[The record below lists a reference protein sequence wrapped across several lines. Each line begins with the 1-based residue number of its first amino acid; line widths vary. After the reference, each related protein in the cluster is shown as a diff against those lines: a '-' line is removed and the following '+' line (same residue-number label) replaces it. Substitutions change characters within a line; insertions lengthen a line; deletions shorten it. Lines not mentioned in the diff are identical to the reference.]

1 MKIMIC
7 DDEKYIRDDL
17 KKRLEEY
24 YNSMDVLVLP
34 VSSGEELLKIAER
47 EQGDVFCIFLDI
59 EMEGMDGLETAR
71 RLRTEYPALP
81 ILLLTSHTE
90 LALEGYE
97 VQAFRFL
104 AKPLRQEKLVE
115 ALRAVEKSVQT
126 AETHKL
132 RIAAGDREIYV
143 DCRDISY
150 VKSENVYLNIVTTGA
165 ESSGQEHGR
174 LLMRGKLK
182 ELLTRLP
189 EYIFCQIHR
198 SYIVNLSH
206 VASFDGRNVQMDT
219 GESLPV
225 SGGRREMFRERMT
238 RYLRE
243 R

>member
-7 DDEKYIRDDL
+7 DDEMYIRDTL
-17 KKRLEEY
+17 KQRLKEY
-24 YNSMDVLVLP
+24 YSSLDVLILSA
-34 VSSGEELLKIAER
+34 SSGEELLRLVER
-47 EQGDVFCIFLDI
+47 ERGDVFCIFLDI

-71 RLRTEYPALP
+71 RLRAEYPALP

-115 ALRAVEKSVQT
+115 ALRAVEKSVRT

-132 RIAAGDREIYV
+132 RVAAGDREIYV

-150 VKSENVYLNIVTTGA
+150 VKSENVYLNIVTTGG
-165 ESSGQEHGR
+165 ESSGTEHGR

-225 SGGRREMFRERMT
+225 SGGRREMFRERVT

>member
-7 DDEKYIRDDL
+7 DDEIYIRDTL
-17 KKRLEEY
+17 KQRLKEY
-24 YNSMDVLVLP
+24 YSSLDVLILSA
-34 VSSGEELLKIAER
+34 SSGEELLRLVER
-47 EQGDVFCIFLDI
+47 EQGDMFCIFLDI

-71 RLRTEYPALP
+71 RLRAEYPALP

-97 VQAFRFL
+97 VQAFRFP

-115 ALRAVEKSVQT
+115 ALWAVEKSVRT

-150 VKSENVYLNIVTTGA
+150 VKSENVYLNIVTTGE

>member
-7 DDEKYIRDDL
+7 DDEMYIRDTL
-17 KKRLEEY
+17 KQRLKEY
-24 YNSMDVLVLP
+24 YSSLDVLILSA
-34 VSSGEELLKIAER
+34 SSGEELLRLVER
-47 EQGDVFCIFLDI
+47 ERGDVFCIFLDI

-71 RLRTEYPALP
+71 RLRAEYPALP

-115 ALRAVEKSVQT
+115 ALRAVEKSVRT

-150 VKSENVYLNIVTTGA
+150 VKSENVYLNIVTTGG
-165 ESSGQEHGR
+165 ESSGTEHGR

-206 VASFDGRNVQMDT
+206 VVSFDGRNVQMDT

>member
-7 DDEKYIRDDL
+7 DDEMYIRDTL
-17 KKRLEEY
+17 KQRLKEY
-24 YNSMDVLVLP
+24 YSSPDVLILSA
-34 VSSGEELLKIAER
+34 SSGEELLRLVER

-71 RLRTEYPALP
+71 RLRAEYPALP

-115 ALRAVEKSVQT
+115 ALWAVEKSVRT

-150 VKSENVYLNIVTTGA
+150 VKSENVYLNIVTTGE

>member
-71 RLRTEYPALP
+71 RLRAEYPALP

-115 ALRAVEKSVQT
+115 ALRAVEKSVRT

-132 RIAAGDREIYV
+132 RVAAGDREIYV

-150 VKSENVYLNIVTTGA
+150 VKSENVYLNIVTTGG
-165 ESSGQEHGR
+165 ESSGTEHGR
-174 LLMRGKLK
+174 FLMRGKLK

-225 SGGRREMFRERMT
+225 SGGRREMFRERVT

>member
-7 DDEKYIRDDL
+7 DDEMYIRDTL
-17 KKRLEEY
+17 KQRLKEY
-24 YNSMDVLVLP
+24 YSSLDVLILSA
-34 VSSGEELLKIAER
+34 SSGEELLRLVER
-47 EQGDVFCIFLDI
+47 ERGDVFCIFLDI

-71 RLRTEYPALP
+71 RLRAEYPALP

-115 ALRAVEKSVQT
+115 ALRAVEKSVRT

-150 VKSENVYLNIVTTGA
+150 VKSENVYLNIVTTGG
-165 ESSGQEHGR
+165 ESSRTEHGR